1 MNAKEVMMSWI
12 TMVFCF
18 IFILCVLGVLFGRI
32 DLKYNGFGLFPK
44 ANKVARKY
52 NFYLDGIECVA

>member
-1 MNAKEVMMSWI
+1 MMSLI

-32 DLKYNGFGLFPK
+32 VLKYNGFGLIRK

-52 NFYLDGIECVA
+52 NLYLDGIECVA

>member
-1 MNAKEVMMSWI
+1 MMSWI

-32 DLKYNGFGLFPK
+32 VLKYNGFGLIRK

>member
-1 MNAKEVMMSWI
+1 MNTKEVMMSWI

-18 IFILCVLGVLFGRI
+18 IFILCVLGVLVGRI
-32 DLKYNGFGLFPK
+32 VLKYNGLCLIRK

-52 NFYLDGIECVA
+52 NFYLEGIECVG

>member
-32 DLKYNGFGLFPK
+32 VLKYNGFGLIRK

>member
-1 MNAKEVMMSWI
+1 
-12 TMVFCF
+12 MVFCF

-52 NFYLDGIECVA
+52 NFYLEGNECVA